1 MSKHNQVTIKGHKYY
16 RKQITCPDGKRKN
29 LYADTVAELREKE
42 AQFRAEMGKKSGAC
56 TYTVAESAAL
66 QLDLLRPRVQQAT
79 YVGYEEKVRLY
90 IATPPLGDKLI
101 NSVTADDIH
110 KALVRVIPQSE
121 STYRGVYMLLRR
133 IFGAAKKNHLITDDP
148 TDGISSKGGK
158 PAAEKESLS
167 DKDVSTLL
175 KAVDGLRVETFVRLG
190 LYAGL
195 RREEILGLQWDC
207 VHLETENPYIQVRRA
222 WRIEHNR
229 PVVSERLKTPAAKR
243 DIPIPPVLAD
253 HLRAKKATATGDY
266 VVANRDGGPLSGS
279 QWRNLWQQVVVRSTA
294 ERTYTRY
301 FDRKKVPHTVTP
313 KLGEQAAHNPDV
325 VYSMDFKVTPHQLR
339 HTYITNLIHSGVDPK
354 TVQYLAGHDN
364 AKITMDI
371 YAKVKYNRPEDIAP
385 QVNKAF
391 GVKAEESEMS

>member
-1 MSKHNQVTIKGHKYY
+1 MPKYNQVTIKGNKYY
-16 RKQITCPDGKRKN
+16 RTQITRPDGTRKS
-29 LYADTVAELREKE
+29 LYGKTGAELREKE
-42 AQFRAEMGKKSGAC
+42 AQFRAEMEKKSDAC
-56 TYTVAESAAL
+56 TYTVAEYATL
-66 QLDLLRPRVQQAT
+66 QLELMKPRIQTVT
-79 YVGYEEKVRLY
+79 FTGYEEKVRLY
-90 IATPPLGDKLI
+90 IAAPPLGDKLI

-110 KALVRVIPQSE
+110 KALVRVIPHSE

-148 TDGISSKGGK
+148 TDDISSKGGT
-158 PAAEKESLS
+158 PANEKEALS
-167 DKDVSTLL
+167 DEEVNILL
-175 KAVDGLRVETFVRLG
+175 NAVEGLPVETFIRLG

-229 PVVSERLKTPAAKR
+229 PVVSERLKTSAAKR
-243 DIPIPPVLAD
+243 DIPIPPVLSD
-253 HLRAKKATATGDY
+253 HLRTKKASAIGDY

-279 QWRNLWQQVVVRSTA
+279 QWRNFWQQVIVRSTA

-301 FDRKKVPHTVTP
+301 FDGKKVTRTVTP
-313 KLGEQAAHNPDV
+313 KLGERAAHNPDV
-325 VYSMDFKVTPHQLR
+325 VYSMDFRTTPHQLR

-364 AKITMDI
+364 IKITMDI

-385 QVNKAF
+385 QINQAF
-391 GVKAEESEMS
+391 DNATRDDKVS

>member
-1 MSKHNQVTIKGHKYY
+1 MSKYTKCSINGHDYY
-16 RKQITCPDGKRKN
+16 KTQITRPDKTRKTLYGK
-29 LYADTVAELREKE
+29 TVTELREKE
-42 AQFRAEMGKKSGAC
+42 RAFRAGMEKIRAC
-56 TYTVAESAAL
+56 TYTVAEYAAL
-66 QLDLLRPRVQQAT
+66 QLELLQPRVQPAT

-90 IATPPLGDKLI
+90 IAAPPLGDKLI
-101 NSVTADDIH
+101 NAVTADDIH

-121 STYRGVYMLLRR
+121 SAYRGVYMMLRR

-148 TDGISSKGGK
+148 TDDISSKGGK

-175 KAVDGLRVETFVRLG
+175 KAVDGLRVETFIRLG

-207 VHLETENPYIQVRRA
+207 VHLETEAPYIQVRRA

-243 DIPIPPVLAD
+243 DIPIPPVLSD
-253 HLRAKKATATGDY
+253 HLRAKKNSAIGDY
-266 VVANRDGGPLSGS
+266 VVANRDGGPLSGT
-279 QWRNLWQQVVVRSTA
+279 QWQHLWHQVIVRSTA

-301 FDRKKVPHTVTP
+301 FDGKKVPHTVTP
-313 KLGEQAAHNPDV
+313 KLGEQAAHNPEV
-325 VYSMDFKVTPHQLR
+325 VYSMDFRVTPHQLR

-354 TVQYLAGHDN
+354 KVQYLAGHEN
-364 AKITMDI
+364 IKITMDI

-385 QVNKAF
+385 QINKAF
-391 GVKAEESEMS
+391 GVKAEESETS